1 MRTQNP
7 MTYPQILQTLKSHYK
22 PENIAGMARFGI
34 VAKKAYGVPA
44 PALRKLARQIGKD
57 HALAQRLWASGIYD
71 ARLLAALID
80 DPTQVTEE
88 QMESWVADF
97 DNWAVCDGVCLH
109 LFDRT
114 PFAYPKAVE
123 WSAREE
129 EFVKRAG
136 FALMAVL
143 AVHDTKA
150 PDAAFVRFLPIIER
164 ESDDDRNFV
173 KKAVNWALRQI
184 GKRNLALNGKA
195 IAAAERIHKKDS
207 RPARWIAA
215 DALRELR
222 SEAVQKRL
230 LAKSQRKV

>member
-7 MTYPQILQTLKSHYK
+7 MTYTQILRALKSHYK

-44 PALRKLARQIGKD
+44 PALHKLARQIGRD
-57 HALAQRLWASGIYD
+57 HDLAQRLWASGIYD

-80 DPTQVTEE
+80 DPKQITEQ

-97 DNWAVCDGVCLH
+97 DNWAICDGVCLH

-114 PFAYPKAVE
+114 PFAHRKAVE
-123 WSAREE
+123 WCAREE

-173 KKAVNWALRQI
+173 RKAVNWALRQI
-184 GKRNLALNGKA
+184 GKRNLALNTNA
-195 IAAAERIHKKDS
+195 IAAAERI
-207 RPARWIAA
+207 RARGTRAARWIAN

-230 LAKSQRKV
+230 RAKSQRKV